1 LAGCHLSSKNPDE
14 FNVYSALPNLFS
26 QPVMLANV
34 VKPRL
39 LHGGQDVLD
48 LAKNNFSK

>member
-14 FNVYSALPNLFS
+14 FNVYSALPSLFS
-26 QPVMLANV
+26 QPLMPANA

-39 LHGGQDVLD
+39 LHGGHGVLD